1 MANFFNILNKKII
14 INSSKI
20 SNPSL
25 KDAIIL
31 NSERVAGDLSSIASY
46 NNQVIYEVFRKLC
59 SKPEYPYDAVES
71 GLSGNTV
78 VTYLEEDGNNSFN
91 SPIYWSQ
98 DQNRPNTIK
107 ESFDYVISNLGIQE
121 VIRENESPDLGNI
134 IAQIR
139 CSQKNLNKLRKDTIG
154 CNDEYF
160 TCNDQPELEWPISKH
175 LYELFT
181 QGIISG
187 HDETLIADL
196 DNICD
201 PAGTEYP
208 DLKLTIKTDGIE
220 EGASLIPQK
229 FIEGC
234 KEGLNLEI
242 QLDSI
247 QHFIG
252 MQCDEELE
260 ELAKCSSLK
269 IAKERS
275 LKDYIEKILERLCSL
290 GDEGIDAV
298 YLGVRDPAAG
308 EDGNIQDA
316 KPLNENTYKT
326 SDSLKYFHSSDLKR
340 KGHWFTPSG
349 DEQIVIGEF
358 VTSSRGKENISW
370 GEISEYSNPIPYTLF
385 CYTSN
390 KFLSGYY
397 EEKLIARGTLK
408 REDNR
413 VPSVCLFEEITSFQT
428 VNSEFEYKY
437 EQIGGVIRND
447 LTVSDR
453 EKDTGA
459 GILLYT
465 DLLYKYHEDGNSYN
479 FENHLQISGHA
490 PVICIG
496 PVDFGDKLIPVP
508 LKWQQEIFGS
518 TLEIGYGF
526 VCSDQILDYSYLKS
540 LYNNQLSGLD
550 KKVGI
555 SLSSTRNIFN
565 KENNFVNMPLA
576 RTMHEDVYD
585 NIINKAK
592 PTLNINQVFGP
603 GGGPQSDVWKVLS
616 IQYMRIML

>member
-1 MANFFNILNKKII
+1 MANFFNILNRKII

-46 NNQVIYEVFRKLC
+46 NNQVVYEVFRKLC

-71 GLSGNTV
+71 GLSGSTV

-139 CSQKNLNKLRKDTIG
+139 CTQKNLNKLRKDTIG

-160 TCNDQPELEWPISKH
+160 TCSDQPELEWPISKH

-220 EGASLIPQK
+220 EGVSLIPQRY
-229 FIEGC
+229 IEGC
-234 KEGLNLEI
+234 ETGKTLED
-242 QLDSI
+242 QLDQI
-247 QHFIG
+247 QEFIG
-252 MQCDEELE
+252 MECMENIS
-260 ELAKCSSLK
+260 ELAECTSLQ
-269 IAKERS
+269 INNQRS
-275 LKDYIEKILERLCSL
+275 LKAYVEKILERLCSL

-298 YLGVRDPAAG
+298 YLGVRDPELG
-308 EDGNIQDA
+308 EDRNVQGISEGTYN
-316 KPLNENTYKT
+316 PLKT
-326 SDSLKYFHSSDLKR
+326 GSSLVYYHSSELEK
-340 KGHWFTPSG
+340 KKHWFKLNG
-349 DEQIVIGEF
+349 DESFIEGLF
-358 VTSSRGKENISW
+358 VPDSFVKTTDWTNVD
-370 GEISEYSNPIPYTLF
+370 YSNPIPYTLF
-385 CYTSN
+385 AYASN
-390 KFLSGYY
+390 PNLDSSYINTLRSLTLGKRLDG
-397 EEKLIARGTLK
+397 KLNSL
-408 REDNR
+408 
-413 VPSVCLFEEITSFQT
+413 CLFEEITSYEEQT
-428 VNSEFEYKY
+428 IEKYNY

-447 LTVSDR
+447 LTIADR
-453 EKDTGA
+453 DLDTGSTF
-459 GILLYT
+459 L
-465 DLLYKYHEDGNSYN
+465 KYADSLEDYHLSSGTEDYR
-479 FENHLQISGHA
+479 NHLQNSGHT

-496 PVDFGDKLIPVP
+496 PVDFGDVLIPAP
-508 LKWQQEIFGS
+508 LKLQQQVILGDDRN
-518 TLEIGYGF
+518 YGF
-526 VCSDQILDYSYLKS
+526 VCSKKLLEEVYIQALYSGNTNDLNY
-540 LYNNQLSGLD
+540 
-550 KKVGI
+550 KVGV
-555 SLSSTRNIFN
+555 SLSSN
-565 KENNFVNMPLA
+565 KDLMEGSVLLNSVLALNF
-576 RTMHEDVYD
+576 HQDVLD
-585 NIINKAK
+585 NIVLKAK
-592 PTLNINQVFGP
+592 PGLTVESAP
-603 GGGPQSDVWKVLS
+603 AAPSGGANPYAYLS
-616 IQYMRIML
+616 VQYMRIML